1 MTMRSTLILAFLLLS
16 AGVAH
21 AADKPPQVPPPPP
34 LPPATATNQADAGE
48 PEVTIAEKPDAKV
61 TEYRANGRLYMIR
74 VQPKVGPAYYLVDE
88 TGQGSFVR
96 RDTDPK
102 ISPPRWT
109 ITRF

>member
-1 MTMRSTLILAFLLLS
+1 MTMRSTLMMTLLLG
-16 AGVAH
+16 AVA
-21 AADKPPQVPPPPP
+21 AQATDKTPQVPPPPP
-34 LPPATATNQADAGE
+34 LPPATATSQPDVGE
-48 PEVTIAEKPDAKV
+48 PEVTIAEKPDTTV

-109 ITRF
+109 IFRF